1 MAHIRILSFIKN
13 CWMAV
18 GDDVRKV
25 VLSILNGA
33 LFVEGLNH
41 TDVAPIP
48 KNRSLV
54 KLMTLEMLVP
64 ITFCT
69 SWSLR

>member
-1 MAHIRILSFIKN
+1 MNPYFYKN

-25 VLSILNGA
+25 VLSILDGA

-48 KNRSLV
+48 KKRSLV
-54 KLMTLEMLVP
+54 KSMTLEILVP
-64 ITFCT
+64 TTFCT
-69 SWSLR
+69 CWLLR